1 MPSYIES
8 LDQIADWSV
17 RYNGKGNPLDF
28 VERIEELS
36 EIYDI
41 DLNIVPRMMT
51 ILLKDWAAMWYR
63 NNNKRWTLWS
73 SFKADFL
80 EFFLPYDY
88 YERLAELRTERVKTS
103 RSQVQEAISHRL
115 ISKHS
120 EATSLPNTTK
130 CMPTTRTGQHVDY
143 SVNLEPHGPQN
154 KKSYQQQSSFKV
166 KQTTI
171 RINTIK
177 TATTPLLSK
186 STMIPSMQRQSNL
199 AQLSVTSQVNM
210 QEPQPLHCSKLIKE
224 SPKVQPQQD
233 VTRKEPQPVEESP
246 QVLDAQPH
254 SVPLQGKP
262 QKEAIHKCIVT
273 PPQISTSH
281 RESPE
286 VCYQQA
292 YAQQSLVN
300 YNQNTQPREQ
310 KHQLEEHDL
319 SSRPALPQQLEPQPP
334 SSVNQP
340 QSPRGAPPRDNHQSG
355 QPSSSSSTTSL
366 QRNSTIIQPVSDNR
380 HVQLTNSLGP
390 LVINVS
396 DSKLNTELPS
406 QGTQAKGTIKHDSQ
420 QEPWSPQEK
429 LNVIKPSTKGNKPE
443 IFVQRL
449 GTFKRKDDHPQLARV
464 SAGYAESFLAPMMD
478 KHLKIDYVVTGHA
491 LGYFINVLLW
501 NAKWNSTAKAL
512 KWILINMR

>member
-17 RYNGKGNPLDF
+17 RYDGKGNPLGF

-63 NNNKRWTLWS
+63 NNNERWTLWS

-143 SVNLEPHGPQN
+143 SVNLGPHGPQN

-210 QEPQPLHCSKLIKE
+210 QEPQHLHCSKLIKE
-224 SPKVQPQQD
+224 SPKVQPQQELHTIMPVEVNPQVREAQTQQFKENPLISSLIGLKAQD

-310 KHQLEEHDL
+310 KHQIEEHDL
-319 SSRPALPQQLEPQPP
+319 SSRPALPQRLMIVPE
-334 SSVNQP
+334 SSHVNHPVLPTSTSSESSSQTP
-340 QSPRGAPPRDNHQSG
+340 QSHSQSNFK
-355 QPSSSSSTTSL
+355 SSL
-366 QRNSTIIQPVSDNR
+366 Q
-380 HVQLTNSLGP
+380 
-390 LVINVS
+390 
-396 DSKLNTELPS
+396 
-406 QGTQAKGTIKHDSQ
+406 
-420 QEPWSPQEK
+420 
-429 LNVIKPSTKGNKPE
+429 
-443 IFVQRL
+443 
-449 GTFKRKDDHPQLARV
+449 
-464 SAGYAESFLAPMMD
+464 
-478 KHLKIDYVVTGHA
+478 
-491 LGYFINVLLW
+491 
-501 NAKWNSTAKAL
+501 
-512 KWILINMR
+512 